1 MVPHHDHDKKN
12 HVCEICGG
20 EADLITKEVKES
32 IKNAF
37 WVSSLQEIIG
47 GWSNILSDELTELL
61 ETAMY
66 KEIAAEAFYSAGQN
80 NTDNAGA
87 KSLMKELAEDEL
99 RHLEILKGLKDR
111 DWGKGQWNK
120 KEIPNLMI
128 SEHLTTSDKLEGTN
142 LQGTLVIAMKREQ
155 QAVEF
160 YSRMTSVLRDEEAKR
175 LCERLVHE
183 ELKHK
188 YRLELL
194 YDDLFYGED

>member
-1 MVPHHDHDKKN
+1 M
-12 HVCEICGG
+12 
-20 EADLITKEVKES
+20 
-32 IKNAF
+32 
-37 WVSSLQEIIG
+37 
-47 GWSNILSDELTELL
+47 SNELTELL

-66 KEIAAEAFYSAGQN
+66 KEIASEAFYSAGQSK
-80 NTDNAGA
+80 TDDPGA
-87 KSLMKELAEDEL
+87 KSLMKDLAADEL

-111 DWGKGQWNK
+111 DWEKGQWNK

-128 SEHLTTSDKLEGTN
+128 SEHLTNSDKLEGTS
-142 LQGTLVIAMKREQ
+142 LQGTLVTAMKREQ

-160 YSRMTSVLRDEEAKR
+160 YSRMMSVLRDEEAKR

-188 YRLELL
+188 CRLELL